1 MPSRKVRKINVCN
14 AYVLKTLR
22 RRPKETSVEVFEFY
36 GNKDKAVW
44 LDDVEKWPSPVIH
57 HVIDLSC
64 DKVDRKARKFYYRA
78 KPEHYLSYASES
90 SLDPAIQ
97 ATFQSIAPE
106 LRVMKSLRDHALKS
120 LTEGKFGIAR
130 QCLRNLESVTSCQ
143 RYRNSK
149 RAIHRIALKY
159 AQWCIREIRTC
170 KTVLKEIF
178 PDDIQEV
185 LARIR
190 LAEKENIRGYRV
202 CGNKPKGNFVS
213 P

>member
-1 MPSRKVRKINVCN
+1 MKVRRINVCN

-22 RRPKETSVEVFEFY
+22 RRPKETSVEVFEVY
-36 GNKDKAVW
+36 GKQDPAVW

-57 HVIDLSC
+57 HVIDLSS
-64 DKVDRKARKFYYRA
+64 DKVERKARKFYYRA

-97 ATFQSIAPE
+97 ATFQSVAPE
-106 LRVMKSLRDHALKS
+106 LKVMKKLRDHALQS
-120 LTEGKFGIAR
+120 LTEGRFGIAR
-130 QCLRNLESVTSCQ
+130 QCLQNLEAVTKSK
-143 RYRNSK
+143 RYRSSNVTV
-149 RAIHRIALKY
+149 HRIATKY

-170 KTVLKEIF
+170 KAVLTTVF
-178 PDDIQEV
+178 PDDVQEQ

-190 LAEKENIRGYRV
+190 RAEKENIRGYRA
-202 CGNKPKGNFVS
+202 CGKIKANFVR